1 MPKPLMVSRFQQQ
14 TIREQALSQTYIKH
28 VSLIKM
34 LRRISLFVHG
44 NMNLM
49 YGIGAITPL
58 IVLNSL
64 FLILVITVFRAVITV
79 SSATLVHC
87 LLWIGCYYNLLYVSR
102 LLWYFVNFIVSYYF
116 YCFLYLFI
124 FRGRGWVLFIILFII
139 RALIW
144 GIIYFHFFIGIFL
157 LFLKRIHFIILL

>member
-1 MPKPLMVSRFQQQ
+1 
-14 TIREQALSQTYIKH
+14 
-28 VSLIKM
+28 
-34 LRRISLFVHG
+34 
-44 NMNLM
+44 MNLM

-144 GIIYFHFFIGIFL
+144 GIIYLFFCFYRYISFIFKKNTFHHMAL
-157 LFLKRIHFIILL
+157 ILTLISCQTYKVWFYSVSPSL

>member
-1 MPKPLMVSRFQQQ
+1 
-14 TIREQALSQTYIKH
+14 
-28 VSLIKM
+28 M

-58 IVLNSL
+58 IILNSL

-79 SSATLVHC
+79 SSTTLVHC
-87 LLWIGCYYNLLYVSR
+87 LLWIGCYYNLLYYIR
-102 LLWYFVNFIVSYYF
+102 LLWYFVNLIVSYCF
-116 YCFLYLFI
+116 YCFLHRFI
-124 FRGRGWVLFIILFII
+124 FRGRGWVLFII

-144 GIIYFHFFIGIFL
+144 GIIYFFLFFYRYISFIFKKNTIAL
-157 LFLKRIHFIILL
+157 ILTLISCQTYKVWFYSVSPSL

>member
-1 MPKPLMVSRFQQQ
+1 MLKPLMVSRFQQQ

-44 NMNLM
+44 K
-49 YGIGAITPL
+49 YGAITPL

-64 FLILVITVFRAVITV
+64 FLILVMAVFRAVITV
-79 SSATLVHC
+79 SSTTLVHC
-87 LLWIGCYYNLLYVSR
+87 LWWIGCYYNLLYVSR

-116 YCFLYLFI
+116 YCFLYRFI
-124 FRGRGWVLFIILFII
+124 FRGRGLVFLFIVLFII

-144 GIIYFHFFIGIFL
+144 GIIY
-157 LFLKRIHFIILL
+157 LFLFFYRYTVYFFYF

>member
-1 MPKPLMVSRFQQQ
+1 
-14 TIREQALSQTYIKH
+14 
-28 VSLIKM
+28 M

-87 LLWIGCYYNLLYVSR
+87 LLWIGCYYNLLYYSR

-116 YCFLYLFI
+116 YCFLYRFI
-124 FRGRGWVLFIILFII
+124 CRGRGGCCLLFCLLLELWF
-139 RALIW
+139 
-144 GIIYFHFFIGIFL
+144 GVSFIYFFVFIGTFL

>member
-1 MPKPLMVSRFQQQ
+1 MLKPLMVSRFQQQ

-64 FLILVITVFRAVITV
+64 FLILVMAVFRAVITV

-87 LLWIGCYYNLLYVSR
+87 LWWIGCYYNLLYVSR

-116 YCFLYLFI
+116 YCFLYRFI
-124 FRGRGWVLFIILFII
+124 FRGRGLVFLFIVLFII

-144 GIIYFHFFIGIFL
+144 GIIYLFFIFL
-157 LFLKRIHFIILL
+157 SVYSVFLYF

>member
-1 MPKPLMVSRFQQQ
+1 
-14 TIREQALSQTYIKH
+14 
-28 VSLIKM
+28 M

-64 FLILVITVFRAVITV
+64 FLILVMAVFRAVITV

-102 LLWYFVNFIVSYYF
+102 LLWYFVNFIVSYIISIAF
-116 YCFLYLFI
+116 CIVLFLEGGGWCCLLFCLLLELWFGVSFNFFI
-124 FRGRGWVLFIILFII
+124 FFYRYTVYFFIFKKNTFHHI
-139 RALIW
+139 ALILTLISCQTYKVW
-144 GIIYFHFFIGIFL
+144 FYSVSPSL
-157 LFLKRIHFIILL
+157 

>member
-1 MPKPLMVSRFQQQ
+1 MVSRFQQQ

-64 FLILVITVFRAVITV
+64 FFNPRHGRIPRCYHRVISDPRPLSLVNWM
-79 SSATLVHC
+79 
-87 LLWIGCYYNLLYVSR
+87 LL
-102 LLWYFVNFIVSYYF
+102 
-116 YCFLYLFI
+116 
-124 FRGRGWVLFIILFII
+124 
-139 RALIW
+139 
-144 GIIYFHFFIGIFL
+144 
-157 LFLKRIHFIILL
+157 